1 MRRVTRE
8 FLDRIKVQILDA
20 ASWLP
25 IVEREEFYNDIHE
38 WARVKY
44 EETLLDQEPEM
55 RDNEE
60 E

>member
-25 IVEREEFYNDIHE
+25 IVEREEFYSDIHE
-38 WARVKY
+38 WACGKY

-55 RDNEE
+55 RDNDDE
-60 E
+60 